1 MSVEI
6 FFFFFMVLCHD
17 RMAMVPHYEVK
28 APSFTFWQSGVK
40 VAVRNRAVEKIIAD
54 FVGLPTQKET
64 YNLLS

>member
-1 MSVEI
+1 
-6 FFFFFMVLCHD
+6 
-17 RMAMVPHYEVK
+17 MAMVPHYEVK